1 MSNEENDYLDG
12 LSAVAAHG
20 DGDDDGDGNVD
31 GDGDGDGNGDDDGG
45 VAAANGEPVLGGKT
59 MPQISSNSQL
69 EGNVSPTFTQTTTQF
84 DDNDNR
90 INNNTRSSSQLGQS
104 NNRNHNQ
111 HLDSNRNSPT
121 KSPTRGAGNSTS
133 FQIQP
138 QNAHYDDDDDDLA
151 AGDLHSNSTAAA
163 ATVASVG
170 GAAGRAVGGGS
181 AQLPDYWQQRN
192 GGAGTGAGG
201 GVSGLSGVQ
210 SGHQSRALSPSYLD
224 NMSETSEQPPV
235 VPLVRSKSRPEISS
249 AAASRYSNL
258 SYWKARRVVFYRNG
272 DPFFPGVEL
281 RYRPGRDV
289 TSLDNLLD
297 KISPKMD
304 LPRGARYV
312 FSMDG
317 DRKYHLDE
325 LEDGAFY
332 VVSSFKAFK
341 EKAQSSDKAAPR
353 LSASWLATP
362 LVMESASA
370 DAQQAEKRAGKTKT
384 LVKANRKPFMYISLL
399 ASLSR
404 RQLRALPAAGKQKRS
419 TSLPQNQN
427 L

>member
-12 LSAVAAHG
+12 MSAHRN
-20 DGDDDGDGNVD
+20 GNVD
-31 GDGDGDGNGDDDGG
+31 GDGDGDGDGEGNGGDDDGGSGGGGG
-45 VAAANGEPVLGGKT
+45 VAAANDEAAVHGGKT

-69 EGNVSPTFTQTTTQF
+69 EGNVSPTFTQTTGQF
-84 DDNDNR
+84 DDNDNQLLANHR
-90 INNNTRSSSQLGQS
+90 NSASQLGQ
-104 NNRNHNQ
+104 RNQ
-111 HLDSNRNSPT
+111 HQHNNSDSNRNSPT
-121 KSPTRGAGNSTS
+121 KSPTPRGAGHSSSS

-138 QNAHYDDDDDDLA
+138 LSARYDDDDDDLA
-151 AGDLHSNSTAAA
+151 AGDVRSSTNAAA
-163 ATVASVG
+163 AA
-170 GAAGRAVGGGS
+170 GAAAAAAGAAPAGRAGAGGGS

-192 GGAGTGAGG
+192 GGTAAAG
-201 GVSGLSGVQ
+201 SGVQ
-210 SGHQSRALSPSYLD
+210 SGHQSRALSPSYAD

-235 VPLVRSKSRPEISS
+235 VPLVRSKSRPELSS

-341 EKAQSSDKAAPR
+341 VS
-353 LSASWLATP
+353 
-362 LVMESASA
+362 
-370 DAQQAEKRAGKTKT
+370 
-384 LVKANRKPFMYISLL
+384 
-399 ASLSR
+399 
-404 RQLRALPAAGKQKRS
+404 
-419 TSLPQNQN
+419 
-427 L
+427 

>member
-1 MSNEENDYLDG
+1 MSNEESEYLDG
-12 LSAVAAHG
+12 GGLGAVAGVGNGNG
-20 DGDDDGDGNVD
+20 DGD
-31 GDGDGDGNGDDDGG
+31 
-45 VAAANGEPVLGGKT
+45 AAAADGELGLGGQT
-59 MPQISSNSQL
+59 MPQISSHSQL
-69 EGNVSPTFTQTTTQF
+69 EGNVSPTFTQTTSTQF
-84 DDNDNR
+84 GDDNHDNQV
-90 INNNTRSSSQLGQS
+90 NNNQASSSAAHLGQS
-104 NNRNHNQ
+104 NNHNSNINNNNI
-111 HLDSNRNSPT
+111 DSNRNSPT
-121 KSPTRGAGNSTS
+121 KSPTPQRGNSSS
-133 FQIQP
+133 FQIHP
-138 QNAHYDDDDDDLA
+138 QSGQYDDDEDDLA
-151 AGDLHSNSTAAA
+151 AGDLHAKNAAA
-163 ATVASVG
+163 AVASAGGGRHAGGGG
-170 GAAGRAVGGGS
+170 GAGS
-181 AQLPDYWQQRN
+181 SQFPDYWQQRN
-192 GGAGTGAGG
+192 GGVTPSGVAGAGAEA
-201 GVSGLSGVQ
+201 SGVR

-341 EKAQSSDKAAPR
+341 VSTSIPDQIC
-353 LSASWLATP
+353 
-362 LVMESASA
+362 
-370 DAQQAEKRAGKTKT
+370 
-384 LVKANRKPFMYISLL
+384 ISLD
-399 ASLSR
+399 SPPS
-404 RQLRALPAAGKQKRS
+404 S
-419 TSLPQNQN
+419 SMHFEV
-427 L
+427 

>member
-1 MSNEENDYLDG
+1 MSNEESEYLDG
-12 LSAVAAHG
+12 GLGAVAA
-20 DGDDDGDGNVD
+20 GNGN
-31 GDGDGDGNGDDDGG
+31 GDGDGEDDGR
-45 VAAANGEPVLGGKT
+45 AAAAAAADGELGLGGQT

-69 EGNVSPTFTQTTTQF
+69 EGNVSPTFTQTTSTQF
-84 DDNDNR
+84 DDNHDNQV
-90 INNNTRSSSQLGQS
+90 NNNQAGSTAAHLGQS
-104 NNRNHNQ
+104 NNHRNI
-111 HLDSNRNSPT
+111 DSNRNSPT
-121 KSPTRGAGNSTS
+121 KSPTPQRGIGSGIGNGNGNVNSSS
-133 FQIQP
+133 FQIHLQSA
-138 QNAHYDDDDDDLA
+138 QYDDDDDDLG
-151 AGDLHSNSTAAA
+151 AGDLHAKN
-163 ATVASVG
+163 VASAAG
-170 GAAGRAVGGGS
+170 GASGRHAGGGIGAGSS
-181 AQLPDYWQQRN
+181 AQFPDYWQQRN
-192 GGAGTGAGG
+192 GGAAPSGAGG
-201 GVSGLSGVQ
+201 GGGAEASGVR

-341 EKAQSSDKAAPR
+341 VSTEPICISLASPR
-353 LSASWLATP
+353 LLLPSLF
-362 LVMESASA
+362 
-370 DAQQAEKRAGKTKT
+370 DA
-384 LVKANRKPFMYISLL
+384 F
-399 ASLSR
+399 
-404 RQLRALPAAGKQKRS
+404 
-419 TSLPQNQN
+419 
-427 L
+427 